1 MKDSLK
7 DLLQKRILILDGAM
21 GTMIQKYK
29 LSEADYRGER
39 FVNLRGIQKG
49 NNDLLTLSQPE
60 IISEIHRKYLEAGAD
75 IIETNTFSSQR
86 VSLADYHCE
95 SLCRELNA
103 AAVKLARSLAD
114 EYTRKTPEKPRFVAA
129 SVGPT
134 NKTCSISPDVN
145 DPALRAITF
154 DELVDAYY
162 EQMEVVVA
170 NGVDAILIETIFDTL
185 NAKAALYAAQKAF
198 DACHRSV
205 PLMLSVTIADKSGR
219 TLSGQTLSAFVAS
232 IMNYPILSV
241 GLNCSFG
248 AAEMKPFLKELA
260 RIAPFYI
267 SVYPNAGL
275 PNSMGEYEQ
284 TPDEM
289 ACEIKDFIDEGL
301 VNIIGGC
308 CGTTDTFISKFPP
321 LVHENGSYK
330 KPHVP
335 VSMPEEL
342 LLSGLER
349 LEVNAEKNFINIG
362 ERCNVAGSRKFLRLI
377 NEKKY
382 DEALSI
388 ARQQVE
394 NGAQILDINMDDGLL
409 DSSSEM
415 THFLNLLSSDPDIA
429 CVPVMIDSSKWSV
442 VLAGLK
448 TLQGK
453 CIVNSI
459 SLKEGEDVFLQH
471 ARDVQR
477 FGAAVVVMAF
487 DENGQ
492 ADTFARKI
500 EICQRAYHLLTGK
513 LNFNPCDII
522 FDPNVLAIC
531 TGIEEHNNY
540 ALDFIN
546 ATKWIRQHLCG
557 AHVSGGISNLSF
569 SFRGNNYIREAMHSV
584 FLYHAIR
591 NGLDMGIVNPS
602 TSVLYEDIPK
612 DLLDV
617 IEDVIFNK
625 DRKSS
630 ERLLDYAESYARE
643 GKVLKK
649 ESENQVNQWR
659 SKTVEDRLNVSLIK
673 GCSDFLEEDLT
684 EALKKYA
691 KAVDIIEGP
700 LMDGMNKVGDLFGC
714 GKMFLP
720 QVVKTARTM
729 KRAVEILQPFIE
741 KEKIS
746 GAVAG
751 KIVLATVKG
760 DVHDIGKNIVSVVLS
775 CNNYEVIDLGVM
787 CPAEKIV
794 ETAILENADFV
805 GLSGLITPSL
815 DEMVNVARAMQEA
828 ALHIPILVGGATTSK
843 MHTALK
849 IASKYDGPVV
859 WTKDASQ
866 IIPVMSQLK
875 NPLTK
880 ETFVKNLEDEYSRM
894 RIAYEE
900 RTIEIAGLSTARKNK
915 LNLF

>member
-1 MKDSLK
+1 M
-7 DLLQKRILILDGAM
+7 
-21 GTMIQKYK
+21 
-29 LSEADYRGER
+29 
-39 FVNLRGIQKG
+39 
-49 NNDLLTLSQPE
+49 
-60 IISEIHRKYLEAGAD
+60 
-75 IIETNTFSSQR
+75 
-86 VSLADYHCE
+86 
-95 SLCRELNA
+95 
-103 AAVKLARSLAD
+103 
-114 EYTRKTPEKPRFVAA
+114 
-129 SVGPT
+129 
-134 NKTCSISPDVN
+134 
-145 DPALRAITF
+145 
-154 DELVDAYY
+154 
-162 EQMEVVVA
+162 
-170 NGVDAILIETIFDTL
+170 
-185 NAKAALYAAQKAF
+185 
-198 DACHRSV
+198 
-205 PLMLSVTIADKSGR
+205 
-219 TLSGQTLSAFVAS
+219 
-232 IMNYPILSV
+232 
-241 GLNCSFG
+241 
-248 AAEMKPFLKELA
+248 
-260 RIAPFYI
+260 
-267 SVYPNAGL
+267 
-275 PNSMGEYEQ
+275 
-284 TPDEM
+284 
-289 ACEIKDFIDEGL
+289 
-301 VNIIGGC
+301 
-308 CGTTDTFISKFPP
+308 
-321 LVHENGSYK
+321 
-330 KPHVP
+330 
-335 VSMPEEL
+335 
-342 LLSGLER
+342 
-349 LEVNAEKNFINIG
+349 
-362 ERCNVAGSRKFLRLI
+362 
-377 NEKKY
+377 
-382 DEALSI
+382 
-388 ARQQVE
+388 
-394 NGAQILDINMDDGLL
+394 
-409 DSSSEM
+409 
-415 THFLNLLSSDPDIA
+415 
-429 CVPVMIDSSKWSV
+429 
-442 VLAGLK
+442 
-448 TLQGK
+448 
-453 CIVNSI
+453 
-459 SLKEGEDVFLQH
+459 
-471 ARDVQR
+471 
-477 FGAAVVVMAF
+477 
-487 DENGQ
+487 
-492 ADTFARKI
+492 
-500 EICQRAYHLLTGK
+500 
-513 LNFNPCDII
+513 
-522 FDPNVLAIC
+522 
-531 TGIEEHNNY
+531 
-540 ALDFIN
+540 
-546 ATKWIRQHLCG
+546 
-557 AHVSGGISNLSF
+557 GGISNLSF

-612 DLLDV
+612 DLLEV

-625 DRKSS
+625 DKKSS

-729 KRAVEILQPFIE
+729 KKAVEILQPFIE